1 MKGERIK
8 LVKPKEIRSRLR
20 HEKDDGIRLKLIFL
34 NAVANFSMDLESACS
49 MCGIAVST
57 GYLWIRNWNEE
68 GYDGMKDKPNSGG
81 RPPKLDEED
90 LEELRAELKQKDY
103 WTTQEV
109 KGKILDKFGVDLSE
123 DQIRRILRNKLNMLF
138 SKPFPMD
145 YRRPIDAELILE
157 NQIDLTFSLLE
168 ERGISLREVAI
179 GFVDET
185 RPQNTAN
192 TVRVWSFEKV
202 RAIKNTTKFGAN
214 TIGFYAING
223 KSVKEFLQDSKAT
236 SIAQFLESIKSANQ
250 EYKSVI
256 IVIDNFASHRS
267 KLVRDKAKE
276 LGIFLVYLP
285 PYSPDLNPIEFI
297 WKSIKRIL
305 SVSSV
310 GDECDMRR
318 IISDSWDRFSNSLS
332 YAEAWI
338 RKFMPNGNY
347 NRFCGRL

>member
-20 HEKDDGIRLKLIFL
+20 HEKDDRIRLKLIFL
-34 NAVANFSMDLESACS
+34 NAIANFSMDLESACE

-57 GYLWIRNWNEE
+57 GYLWIRIWNEE

-81 RPPKLDEED
+81 RPPKLGEED
-90 LEELRAELKQKDY
+90 LEELRSELKQKDY

-109 KGKILDKFGVDLSE
+109 KGKILDKFGIDLSE

-223 KSVKEFLQDSKAT
+223 NSVKEFLQDSKAP
-236 SIAQFLESIKSANQ
+236 SIAQFLESIKAATQ

-276 LGIFLVYLP
+276 LGLFLVYLP

-305 SVSSV
+305 STSSIR
-310 GDECDMRR
+310 DECDMRR
-318 IISDSWDRFSNSLS
+318 VISDSWDRFSNSLS
-332 YAEAWI
+332 YADAWI
-338 RKFMPNGNY
+338 GKFLPNDNY
-347 NRFCGRL
+347 NRFCR

>member
-34 NAVANFSMDLESACS
+34 NAIANFSMDLESACE

-68 GYDGMKDKPNSGG
+68 GYNGMKDKPNSGG
-81 RPPKLDEED
+81 RPPKLDETD

-145 YRRPIDAELILE
+145 YRRPVDAELILE
-157 NQIDLTFSLLE
+157 NQVELTYSLLE
-168 ERGISLREVAI
+168 ERGIGIGEIAI

-202 RAIKNTTKFGAN
+202 RSIKNTTKFGAN

-223 KSVKEFLQDSKAT
+223 NSVKEFLQDSKAT

-276 LGIFLVYLP
+276 LGLFLVFLP

-305 SVSSV
+305 SLSSI

-338 RKFMPNGNY
+338 RKFMPTRNY
-347 NRFCGRL
+347 NRL

>member
-20 HEKDDGIRLKLIFL
+20 HEKDDGIRLKLVFL

-68 GYDGMKDKPNSGG
+68 GYDGIKDKPNSGA
-81 RPPKLDEED
+81 RPPKLDKED

-103 WTTQEV
+103 WTTPEV

-123 DQIRRILRNKLNMLF
+123 DQVRRILRNNLDMLF
-138 SKPFPMD
+138 SKLYPMD

-157 NQIDLTFSLLE
+157 NQIELTFSLLE
-168 ERGISLREVAI
+168 ERGISIKEIAI

-223 KSVKEFLQDSKAT
+223 NSVKEFLQDSKAI
-236 SIAQFLESIKSANQ
+236 SIAQFLESIKSANR

-267 KLVRDKAKE
+267 KVVRDKAKE
-276 LGIFLVYLP
+276 LGLFLVYLP

-305 SVSSV
+305 SVSSI
-310 GDECDMRR
+310 GDECDMRQ
-318 IISDSWDRFSNSLS
+318 IISDSWDKFSNSLS

-338 RKFMPNGNY
+338 RKFIPNRNY
-347 NRFCGRL
+347 NGFCQEL